1 MAHAPNTMKH
11 PEKMLVPPFVARAM
25 FGLMIITVSLVAYAK
40 LTDAPLIAVV
50 DQAPVVDSIDVIITG
65 NKTGIY
71 EVTDLDGTLLAR
83 SSDDMAGFLGVMG
96 RVIDRRRL
104 VDNVPLDGPLQVVRR
119 VNGNVAILDASTGMA
134 TELIGYG
141 ADNVAAFAKLLD

>member
-1 MAHAPNTMKH
+1 MSHAPNTMKH
-11 PEKMLVPPFVARAM
+11 PEKLLVPPFVARAM
-25 FGLMIITVSLVAYAK
+25 FALMILTVGMVGYAR

-50 DQAPVVDSIDVIITG
+50 DQAPVVQSIDVIITG

-71 EVTDLDGTLLAR
+71 EVTAMDGTLLAR

-96 RVIDRRRL
+96 RVIDRERL
-104 VDNVPLDGPLQVVRR
+104 VNAVTGTPPVQVVRR
-119 VNGNVAILDASTGMA
+119 DNGNIAILDPSTGMA

>member
-1 MAHAPNTMKH
+1 MTHAPNTMKH
-11 PEKMLVPPFVARAM
+11 PEKLLVPPFVARAM
-25 FGLMIITVSLVAYAK
+25 FGLMFVVVAMVAYAK

-50 DQAPVVDSIDVIITG
+50 DQAPVVQSIDIVITG

-71 EVTDLDGTLLAR
+71 EVSTPDGTLLAR

-96 RVIDRRRL
+96 RVIDRER
-104 VDNVPLDGPLQVVRR
+104 VVQGVPLDAPLQVVRR
-119 VNGNVAILDASTGMA
+119 DNGNIAILDASTGMA

-141 ADNVAAFAKLLD
+141 RDNVAAFGKLLD